1 LYSFIGR
8 ILHRIYT
15 SNVELRETNSDN
27 QVKEIL
33 QKKLGW
39 DENQTRAVK
48 YNLTKKQLNLYGGT
62 ESDNEIL
69 SELSQSRLSAL
80 GIGVSA
86 QINNSEGKA

>member
-1 LYSFIGR
+1 
-8 ILHRIYT
+8 
-15 SNVELRETNSDN
+15 
-27 QVKEIL
+27 
-33 QKKLGW
+33 
-39 DENQTRAVK
+39 
-48 YNLTKKQLNLYGGT
+48 LYGGT